1 MILCRYSNSFL
12 SSENESSPAPKKAAP
27 KKRKKRADENQEAAA
42 EVPESTLFK
51 DDEMVQEN
59 VNTFQ
64 SVSVMPIEIR
74 NSNMNQSDGQQEMNA
89 GEQEDDQFNSY
100 NNDNRIK
107 NNDHNNG
114 DNNDHNNDH
123 NDGDNDGEEYD
134 ENESS
139 DDVHL
144 AANQLLVTLSYSL
157 TSQVRQMARMEGVNP
172 EDIIIE
178 LIAEGVTKRAFDDAS
193 RPVPSH
199 LMTRTGY
206 VPPEA
211 NGNLIQPT
219 MSHHTG
225 PMANNRPQNN
235 NNQRRYNNTNPNS
248 NNGAQYNNN
257 NGGQYNNNRN
267 FNNNPQ
273 NRYNNNGPRQNNM
286 NGNMGGGAPRP
297 QYPNQQNFR
306 NNNNNTNYQR
316 NNYQRPQG
324 PNPIQPPGLA
334 QPQNVQNDM
343 GTEGD
348 DTRGYNRKNIRK

>member
-100 NNDNRIK
+100 NNDNRIE
-107 NNDHNNG
+107 
-114 DNNDHNNDH
+114 NNDHNNDH